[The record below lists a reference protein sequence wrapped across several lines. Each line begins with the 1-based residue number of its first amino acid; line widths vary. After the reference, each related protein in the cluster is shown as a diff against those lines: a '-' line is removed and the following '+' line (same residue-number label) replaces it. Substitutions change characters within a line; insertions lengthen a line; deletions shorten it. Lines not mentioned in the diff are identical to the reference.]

1 MAPPPHRVQL
11 GVTVMKNQETKDT
24 RIILRVALFSLLVNA
39 GLVAIKLAVSFFTG
53 SLSIRADA
61 VHSFIDLIGS
71 GAVIL
76 GLMISGRK
84 STSFPYGM
92 YKVENFVA
100 IIISLLL
107 FGTAY
112 EIVHQAIFAA
122 SEIHEFGGWV
132 LVLVAALVPVPFLFG
147 RYEAGVGRQFNSPS
161 LIADGKNFRADVLS
175 SSIVFFGLLGQYLQV
190 PLDRVAAMLVAIFI
204 VNAGW
209 GILVNG
215 MRVLLDAS
223 IDHETLDM
231 IRATIDGDPAVVE
244 VKKIMGRNSGRYVFV
259 EAEITLRTPSLER
272 AYQISQRIEREIARK
287 VPNVDH
293 TTLHYEPRHTARI
306 RYGIPLADT
315 EGTISGHFGEAPY
328 FAIMDIDTMGRKVER
343 TEVIA
348 NPHQQ
353 MVKGKGLSVAK
364 YLISFKPDIIA
375 TREDLAG
382 KGPGYVFADAG
393 VETIRTDAKDLGSF
407 IRSCIEDR

>member
-1 MAPPPHRVQL
+1 MVN
-11 GVTVMKNQETKDT
+11 GETKDT
-24 RIILRVALFSLLVNA
+24 RIILNVAIFSLLVNA
-39 GLVAIKLAVSFFTG
+39 GLVVIKLTLSFFTG
-53 SLSIRADA
+53 SLAIRADA
-61 VHSFIDLIGS
+61 VHSFIDIIGS
-71 GAVIL
+71 GAVVL
-76 GLMISGRK
+76 GLIISGRK
-84 STSFPYGM
+84 SSSFPYGM

-107 FGTAY
+107 FATGY
-112 EIVHQAIFAA
+112 EIVHQAIFAV

-132 LVLVAALVPVPFLFG
+132 LVLLAALVPVPFLFG
-147 RYEAGVGRQFNSPS
+147 RYEAGVGRRFNSPS
-161 LIADGKNFRADVLS
+161 LVADGKHFAADVLS
-175 SSIVFFGLLGQYLQV
+175 SAIVFFGLLGQYLQV
-190 PLDRVAAMLVAIFI
+190 PLDRVAAMLVAVFI
-204 VNAGW
+204 VKAGW

-223 IDHETLDM
+223 IDHETLDI

-272 AYQISQRIEREIARK
+272 AHQISQRIEREIAKK

-293 TTLHYEPRHTARI
+293 TVLHYEPRHAARI

-315 EGTISGHFGEAPY
+315 EGSISGHFGEAPY
-328 FAIMDIDTMGRKVER
+328 FAIVDIDIPGRKVER

-353 MVKGKGLSVAK
+353 VVKGKGLSVAK
-364 YLISFKPDIIA
+364 YLVTFKPDIIT

-393 VETIRTDAKDLGSF
+393 IETAQTDAKDLGSF
-407 IRSCIEDR
+407 LRRCIEDPSLQAFRSYE